1 MKLLYKQ
8 ASKETKEAMAKIAK
22 NPEIASGNDYENE
35 AKSKILAKTN
45 HKTCEIVNSGNAAI
59 MVAMNNIHGPIL
71 IPDQGAWH
79 GFKQIAKFLNKE
91 ILSIKTDLG
100 IINEEVLDKF
110 LKENPSIVSNNNNN
124 NNNIHKKTNYPSL
137 FLTSFA
143 AYTAEQP
150 IKEIANWCR
159 QNNILLVEDASG
171 AITDPEHKL
180 ANGKYSDIIIAS
192 TSSPKVINV
201 GDGGFITTNIDN
213 FFEKSKI
220 LLKIA
225 KTNNITKCGIST
237 ELDFAE
243 ANLKKTLEATK
254 YIKNNLDNV
263 IHQDARG
270 TNVIIKTD
278 NNHSLAKELR
288 DEFDLGGKS
297 IITKCP
303 NYNRLKIKAVA
314 IEIKNIDVKSLTK
327 ENIDKIVN
335 IIKEHTV

>member
-8 ASKETKEAMAKIAK
+8 ASEETKKAMAKIAK
-22 NPEIASGNDYENE
+22 NPEIVSEKDYEKK

-45 HKTCEIVNSGNAAI
+45 HKNCEIVNSGNAAI
-59 MVAMNNIHGPIL
+59 MIAMNPTTGSVL

-91 ILSIKTDLG
+91 IITIKTDLG
-100 IINEEVLDKF
+100 IINKEVLDKF
-110 LKENPSIVSNNNNN
+110 SKENPLAISNNNS
-124 NNNIHKKTNYPSL
+124 TL

-143 AYTAEQP
+143 GYTGEQP
-150 IKEIANWCR
+150 IKEISNWCK
-159 QNNILLVEDASG
+159 QNNVLIVEDASG

-180 ANGKYSDIIIAS
+180 ANGNNSDIIIAS
-192 TSSPKVINV
+192 TSKPKVINV

-213 FFEKSKI
+213 FFEKSNI

-225 KTNNITKCGIST
+225 KTNNITKCGISS

-243 ANLKKTLEATK
+243 ANLKKTLEATE

-263 IHQDARG
+263 IHQDKRG

-278 NNHSLAKELR
+278 DNHSLAKNLR
-288 DEFDLGGKS
+288 EEFDLGGKS

>member
-8 ASKETKEAMAKIAK
+8 TSDETKEAMAKIAK
-22 NPEIASGNDYENE
+22 NPEIANENDYEKE
-35 AKSKILAKTN
+35 AKSKILAKTS
-45 HKTCEIVNSGNAAI
+45 HKNCEIANSGNAAI
-59 MVAMNNIHGPIL
+59 MVAMNAIEGPIL

-91 ILSIKTDLG
+91 LIQIKTDLG

-110 LKENPSIVSNNNNN
+110 SKENTQTIAKNKVSM
-124 NNNIHKKTNYPSL
+124 

-143 AYTAEQP
+143 GYTAEQP

-171 AITDPEHKL
+171 AITDPEKKL
-180 ANGKYSDIIIAS
+180 ANGKNSDIIIAS

-213 FFEKSKI
+213 IFEKSKT

-237 ELDFAE
+237 ELNFAE
-243 ANLKKTLEATK
+243 VNLKKTLEATK

-263 IHQDARG
+263 IHQDKRG

-278 NNHSLAKELR
+278 EAHSLAKNLR

-303 NYNRLKIKAVA
+303 NYNRLKIKGVA
-314 IEIKNIDVKSLTK
+314 IEIKNISAESLTK
-327 ENIDKIVN
+327 ENLDEIIN
-335 IIKEHTV
+335 IIKEKQ

>member
-8 ASKETKEAMAKIAK
+8 ACEETKEAMAKIAK
-22 NPEIASGNDYENE
+22 NPEIANENNYEKE

-45 HKTCEIVNSGNAAI
+45 HNKCEIVNSGNSSL
-59 MVAMNNIHGPIL
+59 MVAMNATSGPIL

-79 GFKQIAKFLNKE
+79 GFKQIAKFLNKK
-91 ILSIKTDLG
+91 IIPIKTDLG

-110 LKENPSIVSNNNNN
+110 SKENTKTISKSTPSM
-124 NNNIHKKTNYPSL
+124 

-143 AYTAEQP
+143 GYTAEQP
-150 IKEIANWCR
+150 MKEIANWCK
-159 QNNILLVEDASG
+159 QNNVLLVEDASG
-171 AITDPEHKL
+171 AITDPKKKL
-180 ANGKYSDIIIAS
+180 ANGKNSDIIIAS
-192 TSSPKVINV
+192 TSKPKVINV

-213 FFEKSKI
+213 IFEKSRI

-225 KTNNITKCGIST
+225 KTSYITKCGIST

-243 ANLKKTLEATK
+243 ANLKKTIEATG

-263 IHQDARG
+263 IHQDKRG

-278 NNHSLAKELR
+278 EPHSLAKNLR
-288 DEFDLGGKS
+288 DKFDLGGKS

-303 NYNRLKIKAVA
+303 NYNRLKTKAVA
-314 IEIKNIDVKSLTK
+314 IEIKNLDTKSLIK
-327 ENIDKIVN
+327 ENQDEIIG
-335 IIKEHTV
+335 IIKENQ